1 LALKETTDS
10 TKHVKKNKNYNEIL
24 KKPFIFNLHIVR
36 VDGVTPLP
44 HLPRLA

>member
-1 LALKETTDS
+1 LALKETSNS
-10 TKHVKKNKNYNEIL
+10 TNQLKKNENYNEIL

-44 HLPRLA
+44 HLPGLA